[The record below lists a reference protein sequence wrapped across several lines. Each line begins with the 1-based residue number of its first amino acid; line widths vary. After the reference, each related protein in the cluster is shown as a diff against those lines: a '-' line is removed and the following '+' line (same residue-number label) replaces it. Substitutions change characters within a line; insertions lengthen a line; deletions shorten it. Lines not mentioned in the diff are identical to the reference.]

1 MFYSKYIYS
10 HNWNIGFSD
19 TSPEMLIRNGRL
31 GKVKWLQH
39 PFKDRFFAD
48 PFVISS
54 NSSTIN
60 VLVEELPFSQKKGRI
75 ARLVVDSKSKSLI
88 ERETVLELDSHLS
101 YPAFYK
107 INDIIYFFPE
117 NSASGELTIYE
128 YNETLNSV
136 SKVDTMVPEPLTDA
150 TLFQSGGTYW
160 LFATKLPES
169 NKQLFLYHS
178 EKISGGFVCANNGE
192 PVVTGLS
199 SSRQAGNIFKVNG
212 NLYRP
217 AQNSTRHY
225 GEGMMIQQIV
235 KLNEQEYI
243 EKNIL
248 SITPH
253 SFRYNL
259 GTHTVNFFE
268 GGCVV
273 DGNGYLYPL
282 IGHISN
288 FLIKKRDELF
298 RSKRR

>member
-19 TSPEMLIRNGRL
+19 TSPEMLIRNGGL
-31 GKVKWLQH
+31 GKIKWLQH

-54 NSSTIN
+54 NNSTIN

-75 ARLVVDSKSKSLI
+75 ARLVIDRKSKHLI
-88 ERETVLELDSHLS
+88 ERETVLELESHLS
-101 YPAFYK
+101 YPAFHKMNDK
-107 INDIIYFFPE
+107 IYLFPE

-150 TLFQSGGTYW
+150 TLFQSDGTFW
-160 LFATKLPES
+160 LFATKLPDS
-169 NKQLFLYHS
+169 NEGLYLFHS
-178 EKISGGFVCANNGE
+178 VSITEGYICTNNGR

-199 SSRQAGNIFKVNG
+199 SSRQAGNIFTIDG

-235 KLNEQEYI
+235 KLSEHEYI

-248 SITPH
+248 SITPL

-259 GTHTVNFFE
+259 GTHTLNFYE

-273 DGNGYLYPL
+273 DGYGYLYPL
-282 IGHISN
+282 IGHASN
-288 FLIKKRDELF
+288 FLKKKRDELL
-298 RSKRR
+298 RSER